1 MSPTERTPQLT
12 NPLPLACPPH
22 AAHSHWSCRTATARV
37 YPFSYFI
44 FGQHKFPE
52 KLSLKRLSQ
61 FLPFSLHLLS
71 PTIMCMHTLERLG
84 LAYFSFFHN
93 LHSFNSSPSIKKKKN
108 NFIRHWEKKHRP
120 LCVSMITICRALC
133 LCLWLQ
139 HTHTHTHTHSW
150 PDSWWA
156 QKSPATIVLGLQ
168 AFTVNHQH
176 SRSTDYPAPFRI
188 VVLSLGAH

>member
-1 MSPTERTPQLT
+1 MIQLFHLPQDELSKDLTSVSMSPTERTPQLT

-71 PTIMCMHTLERLG
+71 PTITCMHTLERLG

-93 LHSFNSSPSIKKKKN
+93 LHSFNSSPSIKKKN
-108 NFIRHWEKKHRP
+108 KK
-120 LCVSMITICRALC
+120 LYKTLGK
-133 LCLWLQ
+133 
-139 HTHTHTHTHSW
+139 
-150 PDSWWA
+150 
-156 QKSPATIVLGLQ
+156 KSIDLFVCQ
-168 AFTVNHQH
+168 
-176 SRSTDYPAPFRI
+176 
-188 VVLSLGAH
+188 